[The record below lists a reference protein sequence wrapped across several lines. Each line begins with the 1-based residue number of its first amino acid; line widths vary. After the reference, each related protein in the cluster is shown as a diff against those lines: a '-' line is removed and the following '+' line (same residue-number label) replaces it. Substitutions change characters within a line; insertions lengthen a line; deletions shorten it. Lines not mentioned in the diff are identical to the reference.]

1 MVLVS
6 RRPDETMAHGAN
18 GSGRVTATLMDGE
31 ALAARLLAETAD
43 AVAGL
48 GRVGFATVLAADD
61 DRSHAY
67 VNRKHEAVAQAGV
80 EHHDHR
86 LAGTASEDELL
97 GLIADLNADDSVDAI
112 FVQLPLPGHVDP
124 DRVTEALDPAKD
136 VDGLHPLNRGRLLL
150 GDEAGAPA
158 TPLAVLALLREYGV
172 ELEGA
177 NAAVVGPGPFLGTPT
192 ALLLMARNA
201 TVTVCDPA
209 DPGLARYT
217 RTADVVVATAN
228 VPNSVGAELLRPS
241 AAVVDAGLDG
251 DVDPAAA
258 DRAGLLSRVPGGVGP
273 VTIPMLLRNVVRAAR
288 RRRDQH
294 R

>member
-1 MVLVS
+1 
-6 RRPDETMAHGAN
+6 
-18 GSGRVTATLMDGE
+18 MDGE
-31 ALAARLLAETAD
+31 ALATRLLAEAAD
-43 AVAGL
+43 AVTEL
-48 GRVGFATVLAADD
+48 GRVGFATVLAADE

-67 VNRKHEAVAQAGV
+67 VDRKHEAAAAAGV

-86 LAGTASEDELL
+86 LAGTATEDELL
-97 GLIADLNADDSVDAI
+97 GLIADLNADDSVDGI
-112 FVQLPLPGHVDP
+112 FVQLPLPGHVDRA
-124 DRVTEALDPAKD
+124 RVTEALDPAKD
-136 VDGLHPLNRGRLLL
+136 VDGLHPSNRGRLLL
-150 GDEAGAPA
+150 GDDTGAPA

-192 ALLLMARNA
+192 ALLLMAANA

-209 DPGLARYT
+209 DPGLAQHT
-217 RTADVVVATAN
+217 RAADVVVATAN
-228 VPNSVGAELLRPS
+228 VPNSVGADILRAS

-258 DRAGLLSRVPGGVGP
+258 DRAALLSPVPGGVGP
-273 VTIPMLLRNVVRAAR
+273 VTIAMLLRNVVRAAR
-288 RRRDQH
+288 RRRAQN